1 MTILVSIFITNT
13 SIIPAHAV
21 LMSIIFQHNK
31 QLTTLMEQQ
40 QVNDWNRT
48 AGTLDL
54 WTQIIQFN
62 QFDQGS

>member
-48 AGTLDL
+48 SGTLDL
-54 WTQIIQFN
+54 WTQIIHFN

>member
-21 LMSIIFQHNK
+21 LMSIIFQHYK

-40 QVNDWNRT
+40 VNDWNRT
-48 AGTLDL
+48 SGTLDL
-54 WTQIIQFN
+54 WTQIIHFN

>member
-48 AGTLDL
+48 SGTLDL